1 MAAMFA
7 IGYRHYGVAFKNLP
21 VTEQHRRQN
30 NSFFRE
36 RHIVTIRRRDIK
48 LFLDKVLRCAIT

>member
-7 IGYRHYGVAFKNLP
+7 IGCRHYGVVFKNLP

-30 NSFFRE
+30 NLSFRE
-36 RHIVTIRRRDIK
+36 RHIVTIRGRDIK
-48 LFLDKVLRCAIT
+48 LLLDRML